1 MENDLNYSSIDITNL
16 LQRIQTLEAR
26 IDSLFLNKAMNQE
39 SGTLQLDEF
48 DTHRFVRVLDW
59 QLHEFNKQ
67 ASTWVR
73 GPILI
78 SDLYFLTNPSEYVQ
92 EQVEL
97 ANGGPI
103 NWSTHILV
111 FRFRGPKQ
119 NFRAAIEANE
129 IPDVYLYWF
138 HGTPYYGRFK
148 LLPTMRQELIKK
160 EFEIEEF
167 LQPNK
172 ASPVKFQYQLQQFV
186 SSKAYSATITV
197 DFDTEFKTVPHV
209 NYFTTP
215 LNFTNM
221 KIALQHVSPTQAIFE
236 FQYGKQQ
243 VPTNTILHWMASGN
257 V

>member
-1 MENDLNYSSIDITNL
+1 MEKDLNYTSIDITDL
-16 LQRIQTLEAR
+16 LQRIQSLEAR

-39 SGTLQLDEF
+39 SGVLQLDEF
-48 DTHRFVRVLDW
+48 DTHRFVRVQDW
-59 QLHEFNKQ
+59 HLHEFNKQ
-67 ASTWVR
+67 GSTWQR
-73 GPILI
+73 GPILQ
-78 SDLYFLTNPSEYVQ
+78 SELFFLINPSESVQ

-103 NWSTHILV
+103 DWASHILV
-111 FRFRGPKQ
+111 FRFRGTKQ
-119 NFRAAIEANE
+119 NFRAALETNQ

-148 LLPTMRQELIKK
+148 LLPTMRTELLAK

-167 LQPNK
+167 PQPNRGF
-172 ASPVKFQYQLQQFV
+172 PVKFHQQLVQFV
-186 SSKAYSATITV
+186 YSKAYSATITV
-197 DFDTEFKTVPHV
+197 DFEKEYTSVSHIHL
-209 NYFTTP
+209 FTTP

-221 KIALQHVSPTQAIFE
+221 RITLQHVNTKQAIFE

-243 VPTNTILHWMASGN
+243 VPTNTMLHWMASGQ